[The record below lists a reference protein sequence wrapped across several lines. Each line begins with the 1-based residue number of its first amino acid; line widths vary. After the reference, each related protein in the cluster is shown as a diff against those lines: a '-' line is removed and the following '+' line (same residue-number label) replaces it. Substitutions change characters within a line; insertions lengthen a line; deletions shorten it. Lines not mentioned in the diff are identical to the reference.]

1 MSRNLRAKKYSL
13 KGRSSKIYNEREW
26 LNDCETMMNNPN
38 QDKDHKEEESSG
50 KKEEKDSSD
59 IRREN
64 KPSRLAE
71 RKGQRPAFPFKR
83 KSV

>member
-1 MSRNLRAKKYSL
+1 
-13 KGRSSKIYNEREW
+13 
-26 LNDCETMMNNPN
+26 MNNPN

-50 KKEEKDSSD
+50 KKDEKDSPD
-59 IRREN
+59 IRSEN

>member
-1 MSRNLRAKKYSL
+1 MRR
-13 KGRSSKIYNEREW
+13 GRSLIGR
-26 LNDCETMMNNPN
+26 TMMNNPN

-50 KKEEKDSSD
+50 KKDEKDSPD
-59 IRREN
+59 IRSEN

-83 KSV
+83 KPV